1 MSDQDE
7 VRPYHAKDVGSGKET
22 ADTLAEVL
30 QHAAQRDEASRAKQ
44 KRRSQS
50 KWMLPLGINLGVL
63 AVYLLIAP
71 PAWVVLNPI
80 EPPPPEEQLLGLRT
94 AMYVTASQIE
104 AYRAENGSLPEQL
117 EDTGVNT
124 GNGVEYFVRGGGDY
138 QLVGSVGE
146 ETVVY
151 DSTESLADWAA
162 ELNLGAR
169 VRGG

>member
-30 QHAAQRDEASRAKQ
+30 KHAAERDEASRAKQ
-44 KRRSQS
+44 TPRSQA

-71 PAWVVLNPI
+71 PSWVVLNPI
-80 EPPPPEEQLLGLRT
+80 EPPPQEEQLTGLRT
-94 AMYVTASQIE
+94 AMYFTASRIE
-104 AYRAENGSLPEQL
+104 VYRAENGSLPDQL

-124 GNGVEYFVRGGGDY
+124 ANGVEYFVRGDDDY
-138 QLVGSVGE
+138 QLVGSVGQ

-162 ELNLGAR
+162 DLNLGAR